1 MSATHSHKRPLPAE
15 PPSERQT
22 KYHRKETVQ
31 ESPRHYNG
39 SQTSNYPSRGRNQ
52 EETFAREQTR
62 RNQIQEAEQMREWV
76 AKEDDFV
83 LKQSKKKAQIR
94 VKEGRA
100 RPVDWLAVTLSVID
114 KDKDLLED
122 DVEEEDVE
130 IIDPSG
136 IFQGMDLQQ
145 LQDLGKDIEIYK
157 SLETI
162 VDNRRYWEV
171 RLLLSNYVCSKL
183 KRLHRRLRQSVRNLK
198 LRLHR
203 H

>member
-1 MSATHSHKRPLPAE
+1 MSATQSHKRALPAE

-22 KYHRKETVQ
+22 KYHRKEAGQ
-31 ESPRHYNG
+31 ESPRQYNG

-130 IIDPSG
+130 VIDPSG

-145 LQDLGKDIEIYK
+145 LQDLGKDIETYK
-157 SLETI
+157 SLETN

-171 RLLLSNYVCSKL
+171 RLLLSRYMCSKL